1 MRYVVILAL
10 LVLAGCKRYDS
21 AEECVL
27 ARVDRNTDPDTAL
40 LITNSCFA
48 LYPEAPQPP
57 H

>member
-1 MRYVVILAL
+1 MRYVAILAL
-10 LVLAGCKRYDS
+10 ILLSGCKRYDS